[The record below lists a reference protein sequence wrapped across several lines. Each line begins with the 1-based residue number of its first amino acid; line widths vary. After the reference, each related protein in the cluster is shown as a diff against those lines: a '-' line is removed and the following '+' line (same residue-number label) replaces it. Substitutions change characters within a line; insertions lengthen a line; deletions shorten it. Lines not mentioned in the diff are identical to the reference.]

1 MTISKNL
8 IYSMQSLNN
17 KITETSKTIDRGG
30 LKNTTENLFHK
41 LRNDEFQAVKN
52 MEIKGLD
59 AVIEKY
65 KHYGNI
71 FDEMALQ
78 IEEISKKVIDS
89 IDGGLNEEGKD
100 AIQAELSS
108 IQEYMETLTNTEVSG
123 TKLFDIETEMVIG
136 DGMRATRTF
145 DRDFIKIDGQEIT
158 DYIQTIIDSIDTD
171 TQDLD
176 AVEKLHNFI
185 QERNTIIGAKES
197 GYNST
202 KAIYENHQL
211 SENEFM
217 SKRYKLEESI
227 QELNDLSLSYEAL
240 MKTIAKISSLSL
252 VNYM

>member
-1 MTISKNL
+1 MTISNSL
-8 IYSMQSLNN
+8 IYSMNALKSDLE
-17 KITETSKTIDRGG
+17 KTTKTIERGG
-30 LKNTTENLFHK
+30 LENTTENLFHK

-59 AVIEKY
+59 AIIEKY
-65 KHYGNI
+65 QQYGSL
-71 FDEMALQ
+71 FDTMALQ

-89 IDGGLNEEGKD
+89 IDGGLNEEGKY

-108 IQEYMETLTNTEVSG
+108 IQEFIGTLTDTEVSG

-136 DGMRATRTF
+136 NGMRGIRTF

-158 DYIQTIIDSIDTD
+158 EYIQTIIDSIDTD

-185 QERNTIIGAKES
+185 QEKNTTIGAKEGAYKS
-197 GYNST
+197 MKG
-202 KAIYENHQL
+202 IYENQQF
-211 SENEFM
+211 SQNEFM
-217 SKRYKLEESI
+217 SKRYNLEESVMK
-227 QELNDLSLSYEAL
+227 LNDLSLSYEAL
-240 MKTIAKISSLSL
+240 MKTVAKISSLSL